1 MLFGWGYSRLR
12 DSTLYFEC
20 VRDYIMFKD
29 IARTWLENRTGINY
43 DDTVL
48 NELADDL
55 ALILIDV
62 FEMGRMRGYDEGL
75 EENLSELQW

>member
-1 MLFGWGYSRLR
+1 
-12 DSTLYFEC
+12 
-20 VRDYIMFKD
+20 MFKD

-62 FEMGRMRGYDEGL
+62 FEAGRMYGYDEGL
-75 EENLSELQW
+75 EENLDELQW